1 MNEGIMTAVQT
12 LGIQVVLCL
21 LMAWFVKYMFDRFL
35 KLLEEEKDE
44 HKKEV
49 AGLQEAINN
58 NTLVMTKLLERL
70 GDREDNAVRD

>member
-1 MNEGIMTAVQT
+1 MNESIMSAVQT

-35 KLLEEEKDE
+35 KLLEDEKEE

-49 AGLQEAINN
+49 AGLSEAINN
-58 NTLVMTKLLERL
+58 NTIVMTKLLERL
-70 GDREDNAVRD
+70 GEYKDEERN